1 VNSKTIVKAVEN
13 KSIILNNSQK
23 INAEEGLTFDDVL
36 LVPQY
41 SDIEHRSEVSVNT
54 KILPGLELEHPFVAS
69 NMDTVTEYNMAF
81 SMAKF
86 GATAVL
92 HRYMTIDQML
102 DQIKEYKE
110 CFKREELQEKPL
122 ILSIGVHDNERIEA
136 AYNAGVRNYC
146 IDVAHG
152 HHALVKKTIL
162 NLRSKYQNEIGIIAG
177 NLATYEAARDLLDW
191 GADCIKVGIGPGS
204 VCTTRIKTGSGY
216 PQLSAIVAAH
226 QARKD
231 FMAKTG
237 KEAFI
242 IADGGI
248 KVYGDIAKA
257 IAAGADAVMM
267 GSIFSGCKETPGI
280 VWRNEKEEMTKNY
293 RGMASAPAQSDFG
306 IDEIN
311 EEGVALTV
319 KYKGSVRHILPRM
332 TKGLR
337 SGLSY
342 SGSRNIKEFQEKAKF
357 VRVTN
362 SSIIEGKPHKA
373 FS

>member
-1 VNSKTIVKAVEN
+1 MNLKTIDKLEQN
-13 KSIILNNSQK
+13 NSIILNDSQGL
-23 INAEEGLTFDDVL
+23 NFQEGLTFDDVL

-41 SDIEHRSEVSVNT
+41 SDIEHRSEVNVRT
-54 KILPGLELEHPFVAS
+54 QILPGLELEHPYVAA

-81 SMAKF
+81 TMARF

-92 HRYMTIDQML
+92 HRYMTIEEML
-102 DQIKEYKE
+102 EQINEYKE
-110 CFKREELQEKPL
+110 CFKKENLQEKP
-122 ILSIGVHDNERIEA
+122 IIISIGVHDNERIDA
-136 AYNAGVRNYC
+136 AFAAGVRNFC

-152 HHALVKKTIL
+152 HHALVKKTIQT
-162 NLRSKYQNEIGIIAG
+162 LRSKFNNTVGIIAG
-177 NLATYEAARDLLDW
+177 NLATYQAAYDLLDW

-216 PQLSAIVAAH
+216 PQLSAIIAADK
-226 QARKD
+226 ARKD
-231 FMAKTG
+231 FVAKTG

-342 SGSRNIKEFQEKAKF
+342 SGSRNIKEFQEKARF

-362 SSIIEGKPHKA
+362 ASIIEGKPHKA

>member
-1 VNSKTIVKAVEN
+1 MNAKTLEKSVEN
-13 KSIILNNSQK
+13 QEIILNNPVL
-23 INAEEGLTFDDVL
+23 NEGLTFDDVL
-36 LVPQY
+36 LVPKY
-41 SDIEHRSEVSVNT
+41 SDIEHRSEVVVNT
-54 KILPGLELEHPFVAS
+54 KILPGLELDLPFVAA

-81 SMAKF
+81 SMAKH

-92 HRYMTIDQML
+92 HRYMTVEEML
-102 DQIKEYKE
+102 KQIELYRSAFKEANLE
-110 CFKREELQEKPL
+110 EKPM
-122 ILSIGVHDNERIEA
+122 IVSIGVHDDERTQA
-136 AYNAGVRNYC
+136 AFDAGVRNFC

-152 HHALVKKTIL
+152 HHALVKKCIQG
-162 NLRSKYQNEIGIIAG
+162 LRAKYKDEIGIIAG
-177 NLATYEAARDLLDW
+177 NLATYEAARDLLEW

-216 PQLSAIVAAH
+216 PQLSAVIAAN
-226 QARKD
+226 QARKE
-231 FMAKTG
+231 FMEKTG

-248 KVYGDIAKA
+248 KVYGDVAKA

-280 VWRNEKEEMTKNY
+280 VWRNEREEMTKNY

-332 TKGLR
+332 VKGLR

-342 SGSRNIKEFQEKAKF
+342 SGSRNIKEFQEKASF

-362 SSIIEGKPHKA
+362 ASIIEGKPHKA
-373 FS
+373 FA